1 MTQTAVK
8 TLGKRIKAL
17 RLDRKQTQ
25 AGLAEALGCEPMTV
39 SRYERGSYAPSIEA
53 LEQIAEALGCTVEAF
68 FASPPSPPVIQG
80 RDDLRHAL
88 CDIAY
93 HTSDAAVLKEIVESA
108 RTILSRSNS

>member
-1 MTQTAVK
+1 MESVSKLFAWI
-8 TLGKRIKAL
+8 GSRL
-17 RLDRKQTQ
+17 RPVSAQ
-25 AGLAEALGCEPMTV
+25 ALGCEPMTV

-68 FASPPSPPVIQG
+68 FASPPSPPVMQG
-80 RDDLRHAL
+80 HDDLRHAL

-108 RTILSRSNS
+108 RTILSRTRSS